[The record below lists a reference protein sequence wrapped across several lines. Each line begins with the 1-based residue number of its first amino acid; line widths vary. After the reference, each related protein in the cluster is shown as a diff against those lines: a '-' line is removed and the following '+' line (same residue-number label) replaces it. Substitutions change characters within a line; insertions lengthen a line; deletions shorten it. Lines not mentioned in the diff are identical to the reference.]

1 MLWIKA
7 LQNNVDKY
15 IIAYLYKKPQKG
27 QTMKEKVLREMIRK
41 QIKTSLQEAPDIARS
56 AVGSSLGRVEKMAGV
71 KMLKKALG
79 QGSPQQQ
86 AAGLLKVVQA
96 ISGNNPLTGKTLAR
110 MIMKDPDMTTDDAGT
125 APVSEEAYT
134 AGVDDGAAT
143 DNVEENLDTRMAKLD
158 KTQAMVQLKNQLGN
172 KSATVQSDFVLN
184 LLNGLDLKNAA
195 KQRLK
200 MKIRQD
206 LK

>member
-1 MLWIKA
+1 
-7 LQNNVDKY
+7 
-15 IIAYLYKKPQKG
+15 
-27 QTMKEKVLREMIRK
+27 MKEKVLREMIRK

>member
-1 MLWIKA
+1 
-7 LQNNVDKY
+7 
-15 IIAYLYKKPQKG
+15 
-27 QTMKEKVLREMIRK
+27 MKEKVLREMIRK
-41 QIKTSLQEAPDIARS
+41 QIKTSLQEAPEMTRG
-56 AVGSSLGRVEKMAGV
+56 AVDTSLGRVEKMAGV

-86 AAGLLKVVQA
+86 AAGLLKVVQT
-96 ISGNNPLTGKTLAR
+96 ISGNNPVVGKTLAR
-110 MIMKDPDMTTDDAGT
+110 MLMKGGIAAPEAAPE
-125 APVSEEAYT
+125 APVAEEGYT
-134 AGVDDGAAT
+134 AGVDDGVAT
-143 DNVEENLDTRMAKLD
+143 DNVEENKALDSRLAKVD

-172 KSATVQSDFVLN
+172 KSASVQSDFVMS
-184 LLNGLDLKNAA
+184 LLNGLDLKSAA

>member
-1 MLWIKA
+1 
-7 LQNNVDKY
+7 
-15 IIAYLYKKPQKG
+15 
-27 QTMKEKVLREMIRK
+27 MKEKILREMIRK
-41 QIKTSLQEAPDIARS
+41 QIKSSLHEAPEMARGQ
-56 AVGSSLGRVEKMAGV
+56 VDTSLGRVEKIAGV
-71 KMLKKALG
+71 KMLKNALG

-96 ISGNNPLTGKTLAR
+96 ISGDNPVVGKTLAR
-110 MIMKDPDMTTDDAGT
+110 MLMKGGISTTDTDT
-125 APVSEEAYT
+125 SMTEDAYT

-143 DNVEENLDTRMAKLD
+143 VDVEENKALDARLAKVD

-172 KSATVQSDFVLN
+172 KSANVQSDFIMG
-184 LLNGLDLKNAA
+184 LLNGLDLKAAA

-200 MKIRQD
+200 MKIRQG

>member
-1 MLWIKA
+1 
-7 LQNNVDKY
+7 
-15 IIAYLYKKPQKG
+15 
-27 QTMKEKVLREMIRK
+27 MKEKVLREMIRK
-41 QIKTSLQEAPDIARS
+41 QIKTSLQEAPDLARG
-56 AVGSSLGRVEKMAGV
+56 AVGTSLGRVEKMAGV

-86 AAGLLKVVQA
+86 AAGLLKVVQT
-96 ISGNNPLTGKTLAR
+96 ISGDNPVVGKTLAR
-110 MIMKDPDMTTDDAGT
+110 MLMKGGIASAETAPE
-125 APVSEEAYT
+125 APVSEDAYT
-134 AGVDDGAAT
+134 AGVDDGLAT
-143 DNVEENLDTRMAKLD
+143 DNVEENKTLDTKLAKVD

-172 KSATVQSDFVLN
+172 KSASVQSDFVMS
-184 LLNGLDLKNAA
+184 LLNGLDLKTAA